1 MKRLLWVFGIL
12 LVCLA
17 GCGQKDDGVDPT
29 IPPYLPDHQIAGS
42 TLPGKIAGY
51 TALGAAPVAQQMSAT
66 YARDTQPLDLVV
78 VTFDPSGD
86 FGTVSL
92 SNQQWYGVSRCGIM
106 WKGDAKQ
113 TPQPTQ
119 SACVTVLVDG
129 VMTTVSGG
137 EQTPDD
143 LAGLANAIYKTLA

>member
-1 MKRLLWVFGIL
+1 MKKLSLVIGIALL
-12 LVCLA
+12 CLA
-17 GCGQKDDGVDPT
+17 GCSQPEGPDPT

-42 TLPGKIAGY
+42 TLPAKVGGY
-51 TALGAAPVAQQMSAT
+51 TALGSIPAPQQMSVT
-66 YARDTQPLDLVV
+66 YARDTKPDDLAV
-78 VTFDPSGD
+78 VTFDPTGE
-86 FGTVSL
+86 FGQVSL
-92 SNQQWYGVSRCGIM
+92 SNQQWYGLSRCGIL

-119 SACVTVLVDG
+119 VACVTVLTDG
-129 VMTTVSGG
+129 VMTTVSGD